1 MMTLCAC
8 QQAPL
13 TPAPTISVL
22 QCQPIT
28 RCTLPAMAPRTNGE
42 LQDAFDTA
50 KGAWG
55 MCAAKVDMIVD
66 CQTKAQAKID
76 AELGRT
82 KHE

>member
-1 MMTLCAC
+1 MPAC

-13 TPAPTISVL
+13 SLAPTISVQ

-42 LQDAFDTA
+42 LHEALDTA

-55 MCAAKVDMIVD
+55 MCAAKVDMIVT
-66 CQTKAQAKID
+66 CQAKAQAKID
-76 AELGRT
+76 AEVERAT
-82 KHE
+82 HD